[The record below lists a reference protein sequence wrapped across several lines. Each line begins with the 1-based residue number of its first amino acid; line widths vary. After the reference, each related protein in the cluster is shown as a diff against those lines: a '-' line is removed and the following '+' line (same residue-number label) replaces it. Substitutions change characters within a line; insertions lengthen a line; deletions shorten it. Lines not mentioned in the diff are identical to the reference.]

1 MIEIR
6 TLEQQEVAESL
17 ALSQFAFQY
26 ELSEEEQE
34 QRSSWTDPKEIWGYF
49 IEGKLAAKLQ
59 INQFRTWLNG
69 QQYAMGGIAGVA
81 TWPEYRR
88 NGMVAKLLHEALK
101 VMKEQGQT
109 VSFLSPFKFEFYRKY
124 GWETYIDYLKYE
136 IPTDKLPKFQASEGS
151 SIVRVTKE
159 WELLNPIYEQ
169 YAVQFNGMLK
179 RDANW
184 WNNRLFRNK
193 KGTIALYVN
202 PQGERTGYVF
212 YQVKEFTA
220 TIHEMVFLDEDARRG
235 LWKFIADHD
244 SMISKVEVKA
254 PSDDQLPFLV
264 HDPKFRQEKI
274 TYFSS
279 RIVDVEAFVRQYRF
293 EPRRD
298 VEPIY
303 LRIADSHAGWNDG
316 IFQLQFTDNGEKA
329 QVTKLAEG
337 EQPADKY
344 VLSCSIQ
351 TLTALLMS
359 YQKASFMARIERLQG
374 SQELVARLE
383 AAIPQRTTYLADFF

>member
-1 MIEIR
+1 MNEIR

-26 ELSEEEQE
+26 ELSEEEQDE
-34 QRSSWTDPKEIWGYF
+34 RSSWTDPKEIWGF
-49 IEGKLAAKLQ
+49 FVQGKLAAKLQ
-59 INQFRTWLNG
+59 INQFHTWLNG
-69 QQYAMGGIAGVA
+69 KHFAMGGIAGVA

-88 NGMVAKLLHEALK
+88 NGMVAKLLLQALK

-136 IPTDKLPKFQASEGS
+136 IPADKLPKFHASEGS

-184 WNNRLFRNK
+184 WNNRFFRNK
-193 KGTIALYVN
+193 KGTVALYVN
-202 PQGERTGYVF
+202 PQGERMGYVF

-220 TIHEMVFLDEDARRG
+220 TIHEMVFLDEETRRG

-254 PSDDQLPFLV
+254 PIDDQLPFLV
-264 HDPKFRQEKI
+264 HDPKFKQEKI

-279 RIVDVEAFVRQYRF
+279 RIVDVEAFLKQYRF
-293 EPRRD
+293 ETRKE

-303 LRIADSHAGWNDG
+303 LRISDPHADWNDG
-316 IFQLQFTDNGEKA
+316 IFQLQFADNGEKV
-329 QVTKLAEG
+329 QVIRLAEG
-337 EQPADKY
+337 EQPADELL
-344 VLSCSIQ
+344 LSCNIQ
-351 TLTALLMS
+351 TLTALFMS